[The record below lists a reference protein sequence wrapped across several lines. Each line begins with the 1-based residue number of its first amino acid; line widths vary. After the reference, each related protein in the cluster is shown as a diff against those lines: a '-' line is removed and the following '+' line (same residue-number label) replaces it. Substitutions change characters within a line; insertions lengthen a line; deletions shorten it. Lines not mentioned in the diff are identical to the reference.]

1 MAKRP
6 IKPWFDW
13 QENAREIAIVVI
25 GVLIALLAQQ
35 AVDGWEWAH
44 KVKVSEAAIRHELLS
59 DDGPEVYQ
67 RVALHPC
74 MQARLEQIR
83 AAVEANRTRSEI
95 ARLVAE
101 YKVVFVTYDRIAYE
115 SAIASQVSTHMDQA
129 ALDLFTVPYTTLPAM
144 DAANRQEAVDLA
156 RLRGLKRTGGP
167 LNQAEESQ
175 LLWAVEALRND
186 DNMIYAAATS
196 ALPAI
201 RRIGP
206 LNPDRVS
213 FYMNIARSAY
223 GDCVK
228 QVPANW
234 PN

>member
-1 MAKRP
+1 MRDCA
-6 IKPWFDW
+6 
-13 QENAREIAIVVI
+13 
-25 GVLIALLAQQ
+25 
-35 AVDGWEWAH
+35 
-44 KVKVSEAAIRHELLS
+44 
-59 DDGPEVYQ
+59 
-67 RVALHPC
+67 
-74 MQARLEQIR
+74 
-83 AAVEANRTRSEI
+83 
-95 ARLVAE
+95 
-101 YKVVFVTYDRIAYE
+101 
-115 SAIASQVSTHMDQA
+115 
-129 ALDLFTVPYTTLPAM
+129 
-144 DAANRQEAVDLA
+144 
-156 RLRGLKRTGGP
+156 GLKRTGGP